1 MLTTLVNV
9 GSASILEDCLPIQAN
24 GHENNSLAVTKVT
37 AVSHQPLTSVA
48 LVSPADGCS
57 MAKPGNT
64 PLNVPFVS
72 LQCTDYQ

>member
-48 LVSPADGCS
+48 PVSPANSCS
-57 MAKPGNT
+57 MAESGNV
-64 PLNVPFVS
+64 PLNFPLVF
-72 LQCTDYQ
+72 LQC